1 MTTQATPQQDQM
13 EQRLAAGLKLRREQL
28 GLTVAELAARSEVSR
43 AMISKIERREVSPTA
58 ALLGRLC
65 NGLGITLSSLIA
77 TAEGHSI
84 PPLLRA
90 AEQPT
95 WRDPQTGLVR
105 TMVNPPNRG
114 KVEIVRIEL
123 PSGAEVSY
131 REQRHAAYEQQVVVL
146 AGKLSLRVGL
156 QSFEL
161 GTDDCIYLQTNVP
174 LQFANHGRS
183 ACRYLVIINQ

>member
-1 MTTQATPQQDQM
+1 M

-77 TAEGHSI
+77 NAEGPRT
-84 PPLLRA
+84 PPLMRA
-90 AEQPT
+90 GDQPT

-105 TMVNPPNRG
+105 TMVNPANRG
-114 KVEIVRIEL
+114 NVEIVRIEL
-123 PSGAEVSY
+123 PPGAEVGY
-131 REQRHAAYEQQVVVL
+131 REQRHTSYEQQLIVL
-146 AGKLSLRVGL
+146 AGKLTLRVAAE
-156 QSFEL
+156 EL
-161 GTDDCIYLQTNVP
+161 ELAADDCIHLQTNVP
-174 LQFANHGRS
+174 LLFANRGRS
-183 ACRYLVIINQ
+183 PCRYLIIINK